1 MITTVLFDLDGTLVD
16 TAPDMAHSL
25 NLLLQEQGKQPMAHD
40 TIRPHV
46 SNGSLALVRLGFG
59 DQLGEEKVEQ
69 LKQRYLQ
76 IYQDN
81 IHINSRLFSG
91 MDKLLEDIESS
102 GKKWGVVTNK
112 PSWLTEPLLQSM
124 GLAERSAC
132 MVSGD
137 TTQQRKPH
145 PAPMYHACEIIGV
158 PANECVYIGDAQR
171 DVEAG
176 KNADMKTIIA
186 RYGYIGDWE
195 DIESWGADA
204 VIDSPDQISK
214 HI

>member
-1 MITTVLFDLDGTLVD
+1 MISTVLFDLDGTLVD

-25 NLLLQEQGKQPMAHD
+25 NLLLEEQGKAPMDHNL
-40 TIRPHV
+40 IRPHV

-59 DQLGEEKVEQ
+59 DQLSEAQTEQ

-81 IHINSRLFSG
+81 IHINSCLFEG
-91 MDKLLEDIESS
+91 MEQLLNELESN
-102 GKKWGVVTNK
+102 GMKWGVVTNK
-112 PSWLTEPLLQSM
+112 PSWLTEPLLKSM

-137 TTQQRKPH
+137 TLSERKPH
-145 PAPMYHACEIIGV
+145 PAPMFHACEIIGV

-176 KNADMKTIIA
+176 KNASMKTIIA

-204 VIDSPDQISK
+204 VIDSPEEIQQ
-214 HI
+214 HL